1 MSKKNIAIRD
11 LQIRVEELERVRK
24 ATYDVMEVQVDY
36 FFALLNHL
44 GLKITHVN
52 EHDIV
57 EKRDEN
63 E

>member
-36 FFALLNHL
+36 FFALLDHM

-57 EKRDEN
+57 EMKDDN